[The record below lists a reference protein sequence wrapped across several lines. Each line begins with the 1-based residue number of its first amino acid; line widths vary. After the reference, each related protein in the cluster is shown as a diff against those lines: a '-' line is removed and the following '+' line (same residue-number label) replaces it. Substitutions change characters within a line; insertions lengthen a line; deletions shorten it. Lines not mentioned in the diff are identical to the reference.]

1 MTTPTAVGIVIP
13 ARDEEVLLP
22 ACLDAVEEAVRMLHV
37 QHPEIVT
44 RVFVVLDACGDRSAQ
59 VVAARREVTTVV
71 TQARNVGLA
80 RALGVSAAAD
90 WALASGHS
98 PGPSSGP
105 ATLWLANTDGDSVVP
120 RHWLLAQVRLAGE
133 GRELVVGT
141 VQPHSGDLTPEELA
155 LWRARHSS
163 ADGHEHVHGANLG
176 FTWDAYESVG
186 GFAPIPTHEDVEL
199 VGAMRHAGVDWIASG
214 RMAVT
219 TSGRRVARAPD
230 GFAHYL
236 EDMGA

>member
-1 MTTPTAVGIVIP
+1 MTTPAAVGIVIP

-22 ACLDAVEEAVRMLHV
+22 ACLDAVDEAVRALHDT
-37 QHPEIVT
+37 HPEILT
-44 RVFVVLDACGDRSAQ
+44 RVFVVLDACRDRSAQ
-59 VVAARREVTTVV
+59 VVAGRHDVTTVV

-90 WALASGHS
+90 WATESGTAA
-98 PGPSSGP
+98 GT
-105 ATLWLANTDGDSVVP
+105 AALWLANTDGDSVVP
-120 RHWLLAQVRLAGE
+120 RHWLLAQVRMASE
-133 GRELVVGT
+133 GRELVVGS
-141 VQPHSGDLTPEELA
+141 VEPHPGDLTAEELA

-176 FTWDAYESVG
+176 FSWDAYESVG

-199 VGAMRHAGVDWIASG
+199 VGAMRRAAVSWIASG
-214 RMAVT
+214 GIAVT
-219 TSGRRVARAPD
+219 TSGRRVARAPG

>member
-1 MTTPTAVGIVIP
+1 MTTPAAVGIVIP

-22 ACLDAVEEAVRMLHV
+22 ACLDAVDEAVRALHDT
-37 QHPEIVT
+37 HPEILT
-44 RVFVVLDACGDRSAQ
+44 RVFVVLDACRDRSAQ
-59 VVAARREVTTVV
+59 VVAGRHDVTTVV

-90 WALASGHS
+90 WAMDSRTDAGTE
-98 PGPSSGP
+98 
-105 ATLWLANTDGDSVVP
+105 ALWLANTDGDSAVP
-120 RHWLLAQVRLAGE
+120 RHWLLAQVRMAGE
-133 GRELVVGT
+133 GRELVVGS
-141 VQPHSGDLTPEELA
+141 VEPHPGDLTAEELA
-155 LWRARHSS
+155 LWRARHIS

-176 FTWDAYESVG
+176 FSWDAYESVG

-199 VGAMRHAGVDWIASG
+199 VGAMRRAGVSWIASG

-219 TSGRRVARAPD
+219 TSGRRVARAPG